1 MSIQWSKNTLFKKWY
16 CENWT
21 GTCKKMKLY
30 SQLPLYIRINSKW
43 IEDLNVSCDT
53 IIVLEENIDSN
64 ILDIS
69 HSNIFANISPMEGK

>member
-1 MSIQWSKNTLFKKWY
+1 
-16 CENWT
+16 
-21 GTCKKMKLY
+21 MKLY
-30 SQLPLYIRINSKW
+30 HQLTLYIRINSKW

-69 HSNIFANISPMEGK
+69 HSNIFANISPREGK

>member
-30 SQLPLYIRINSKW
+30 PQLTLYIRINSKW